1 MIKYISILTFTI
13 IGLASSAQSDTTC
26 ACRTKV
32 PLTSAALG
40 LTSYYFLN
48 DMWYSQYPQTAFHF
62 FNDGDEWLQMDKVGH
77 AFSSYQIGNQL
88 YPSFLRTGYSEK
100 ESARYAALTGWSYMM
115 GIEILDGFSQQWGFS
130 PYDILANTTG
140 SFLYWI
146 QQEKWGE
153 QKINLKFSYYPTRF
167 SNVNPSQL
175 GENFQQRILKDYN
188 GQAYWLSFNS
198 TILFNKNN
206 TFRDAINF
214 NIGYSITEMTRAK
227 TNNNLVNNFH
237 PTREFLFSFDADLNR
252 VKWKRKGMK
261 KVARIL
267 SVVKIP
273 LPTIGIRGDGKIKFH
288 SFYF

>member
-1 MIKYISILTFTI
+1 MKKFLTLIQAFTFSVS
-13 IGLASSAQSDTTC
+13 LFAQVDTTC
-26 ACRTKV
+26 ECRTQV
-32 PLTSAALG
+32 PLTSAAIG
-40 LTSYYFLN
+40 ITSYYFLN
-48 DMWYSQYPQTAFHF
+48 QLWYSQYPQSGFHF
-62 FNDGDEWLQMDKVGH
+62 FDDHKEWLQMDKAGH
-77 AFSSYQIGNQL
+77 AFTTYQVANQL
-88 YPSFLRTGYSEK
+88 YDAYLLTGYNQK
-100 ESARYAALTGWSYMM
+100 ESARNAAITGWSYMM
-115 GIEILDGFSQQWGFS
+115 GIELLDGFSSQWGFS
-130 PYDILANTTG
+130 STDILANTTG

-153 QKINLKFSYYPTRF
+153 QKINLKFSYFPTRF
-167 SNVNPSQL
+167 SMLNTSQL

-188 GQAYWLSFNS
+188 GQTYWLSFNS
-198 TILFNKNN
+198 TLFFSKNN

-214 NIGYSITEMTRAK
+214 NIGYSGTEMIRAK

-267 SVVKIP
+267 SVIKIP
-273 LPTIGIRGDGKIKFH
+273 LPTLEIRGDGKIKFH

>member
-1 MIKYISILTFTI
+1 MKKIISLFFLFTFSI
-13 IGLASSAQSDTTC
+13 ASIAQSDTTC
-26 ACRTKV
+26 VCRTKV
-32 PLTSAALG
+32 PLTSVALG

-48 DMWYSQYPQTAFHF
+48 DLWYSQYPQSNFHF
-62 FNDGDEWLQMDKVGH
+62 FNDNKEWLQMDKVGH
-77 AFSSYQIGNQL
+77 AFTSYQIGNQL
-88 YPSFLRTGYSEK
+88 YPAFLRTGYNEK

-115 GIEILDGFSQQWGFS
+115 GIEILDGFSTQWGFS
-130 PYDILANTTG
+130 PYDILANSTG

-167 SNVNPSQL
+167 SKMNPAQL

-188 GQAYWLSFNS
+188 GQTYWLSLNS
-198 TILFNKNN
+198 TLFFNKNN

-214 NIGYSITEMTRAK
+214 NIGYSTTEMIRAK

-237 PTREFLFSFDADLNR
+237 PTREILFSFDADLNR

-273 LPTIGIRGDGKIKFH
+273 LPALEIRGDGKIKFH

>member
-1 MIKYISILTFTI
+1 MKKVVLYIVLFCLHHVGNSQ
-13 IGLASSAQSDTTC
+13 ADTTC
-26 ACRTKV
+26 SCRTKV
-32 PLTSAALG
+32 PLTSAAIG

-48 DMWYSQYPQTAFHF
+48 QLWYTQYPQDHFHF
-62 FNDGDEWLQMDKVGH
+62 FYDGDEWLQMDKIGH
-77 AFSSYQIGNQL
+77 AFTSYQIGNQL
-88 YPSFLRTGYSEK
+88 YSSFLRTGYNEK
-100 ESARYAALTGWSYMM
+100 ESARFAALTGWSYML
-115 GIEILDGFSQQWGFS
+115 GIEILDGFSSQWGFS
-130 PYDILANTTG
+130 PYDIAANSAG

-153 QKINLKFSYYPTRF
+153 QKINLKYSFYPTRF
-167 SNVNPSQL
+167 SEINPSQL

-188 GQAYWLSFNS
+188 GQTYWLSFNS
-198 TILFNKNN
+198 TIIFSKNN

-214 NIGYSITEMTRAK
+214 NIGYSTTEMTRAK

-267 SVVKIP
+267 SVIKIP
-273 LPTIGIRGDGKIKFH
+273 LPTLEIRGDGKIKFH

>member
-1 MIKYISILTFTI
+1 MKKIISLFFLFTFSI
-13 IGLASSAQSDTTC
+13 ASIAQSDTTC

-32 PLTSAALG
+32 PLTSVALG

-48 DMWYSQYPQTAFHF
+48 DLWYSQYPQSNFHF
-62 FNDGDEWLQMDKVGH
+62 FNDNKEWLQMDKVGH
-77 AFSSYQIGNQL
+77 AFTSYQIGNQL
-88 YPSFLRTGYSEK
+88 YPAFLRTGYNEK

-115 GIEILDGFSQQWGFS
+115 GIEILDGFSTQWGFS
-130 PYDILANTTG
+130 PYDILANSTG

-167 SNVNPSQL
+167 SKMNPAQL

-188 GQAYWLSFNS
+188 GQTYWLSLNS
-198 TILFNKNN
+198 TLFFNKNN

-214 NIGYSITEMTRAK
+214 NIGYSTTEMIRAK

-237 PTREFLFSFDADLNR
+237 PTREILFSFDADLNR

-273 LPTIGIRGDGKIKFH
+273 LPALEIRGDGKIKFH

>member
-1 MIKYISILTFTI
+1 
-13 IGLASSAQSDTTC
+13 
-26 ACRTKV
+26 
-32 PLTSAALG
+32 
-40 LTSYYFLN
+40 
-48 DMWYSQYPQTAFHF
+48 MWYSQYPQSKFHF
-62 FNDGDEWLQMDKVGH
+62 FNDGNEWLQMDKVGH

-88 YPSFLRTGYSEK
+88 YPSFLSTGYNEK

-188 GQAYWLSFNS
+188 GQTYWLSFNS

-214 NIGYSITEMTRAK
+214 NIGYSVTEMTRAK

-273 LPTIGIRGDGKIKFH
+273 LPTIEIRGDGKVKFH

>member
-1 MIKYISILTFTI
+1 MKKVILYFI
-13 IGLASSAQSDTTC
+13 IICLPLVGYAQSDTAC
-26 ACRTKV
+26 SCRTKV
-32 PLTSAALG
+32 PLTSAAIG

-48 DMWYSQYPQTAFHF
+48 QLWYAQYPQNQFHF
-62 FNDGDEWLQMDKVGH
+62 FDDGDEWLQMDKMGH
-77 AFSSYQIGNQL
+77 AFTSYQIGNQL
-88 YPSFLRTGYSEK
+88 YPSFLRTGYNEK
-100 ESARYAALTGWSYMM
+100 ESARYAALTGWSYML
-115 GIEILDGFSQQWGFS
+115 GIEILDGFSSQWGFS
-130 PYDILANTTG
+130 PYDIAANSAG

-153 QKINLKFSYYPTRF
+153 QKINLKYSFYPTRF
-167 SNVNPSQL
+167 SEMNPSQL

-188 GQAYWLSFNS
+188 GQTYWLSFNS
-198 TILFNKNN
+198 TLLFSKNN

-214 NIGYSITEMTRAK
+214 NIGYSTTEMIRAK

-267 SVVKIP
+267 SVIKIP
-273 LPTIGIRGDGKIKFH
+273 LPTLEIRGDGKIKFH

>member
-1 MIKYISILTFTI
+1 MKKIISLFFLFTFSI
-13 IGLASSAQSDTTC
+13 ASIAQSDTTC

-32 PLTSAALG
+32 PLTSVALG

-48 DMWYSQYPQTAFHF
+48 DLWYSQYPQSNFHF
-62 FNDGDEWLQMDKVGH
+62 FNDNKEWLQMDKVGH
-77 AFSSYQIGNQL
+77 AFTSYQIGNQL
-88 YPSFLRTGYSEK
+88 YPAFLRTGYNEK

-115 GIEILDGFSQQWGFS
+115 GIEILDGFSTQWGFS
-130 PYDILANTTG
+130 PYDILANSTG

-167 SNVNPSQL
+167 SKMNPAQL

-188 GQAYWLSFNS
+188 GQTYWLSLNS
-198 TILFNKNN
+198 TLFFNKNN

-214 NIGYSITEMTRAK
+214 NIGYSTTEMIRAK

-237 PTREFLFSFDADLNR
+237 PTREILFSFDADLNR

-273 LPTIGIRGDGKIKFH
+273 LPALEIRGDGKLKFH

>member
-1 MIKYISILTFTI
+1 MIKYFSILTFTI
-13 IGLASSAQSDTTC
+13 LWLATSAQSDTTC

-48 DMWYSQYPQTAFHF
+48 DLWYSQYPQTSFHF
-62 FNDGDEWLQMDKVGH
+62 FNDGNEWLQMDKVGH
-77 AFSSYQIGNQL
+77 AFSSYQISNQL
-88 YPSFLRTGYSEK
+88 YPSFLRTGYNEK

-167 SNVNPSQL
+167 SNMNPSQL

-188 GQAYWLSFNS
+188 GQTYWLSFNS

-214 NIGYSITEMTRAK
+214 NIGYSVTEITRAK

-273 LPTIGIRGDGKIKFH
+273 LPTIEIRGDGKIKFH

>member
-1 MIKYISILTFTI
+1 MKRIISLLILFTFSI
-13 IGLASSAQSDTTC
+13 ASIAQSDTTC

-32 PLTSAALG
+32 PLTSVALG

-48 DMWYSQYPQTAFHF
+48 DLWYSQYPQSNFHF
-62 FNDGDEWLQMDKVGH
+62 FNDNKEWLQMDKVGH
-77 AFSSYQIGNQL
+77 AFTSYQIGNQL
-88 YPSFLRTGYSEK
+88 YPAFLRTGYNEK

-115 GIEILDGFSQQWGFS
+115 GIEILDGFSTQWGFS
-130 PYDILANTTG
+130 PYDILANSTG

-146 QQEKWGE
+146 QKEKWGE

-167 SNVNPSQL
+167 SKLNPAQL

-188 GQAYWLSFNS
+188 GQTYWLSLNS
-198 TILFNKNN
+198 TLFFNKNN

-214 NIGYSITEMTRAK
+214 NIGYSTTEMIRAK

-237 PTREFLFSFDADLNR
+237 PTREILFSFDADLNR

-273 LPTIGIRGDGKIKFH
+273 LPALEIRGDGKLKFH

>member
-1 MIKYISILTFTI
+1 MKKVILYFI
-13 IGLASSAQSDTTC
+13 LICLPHVGYAQSDTAC
-26 ACRTKV
+26 SCRTKV
-32 PLTSAALG
+32 PLTSTAIG

-48 DMWYSQYPQTAFHF
+48 QLWYAQYPQTHFHLF
-62 FNDGDEWLQMDKVGH
+62 DDGNEWMQMDKMGH
-77 AFSSYQIGNQL
+77 AFTSYQIGNQL
-88 YPSFLRTGYSEK
+88 YPSFLRTGYNEK
-100 ESARYAALTGWSYMM
+100 ESARYAALTGWSYML
-115 GIEILDGFSQQWGFS
+115 GIEILDGFSSQWGFS
-130 PYDILANTTG
+130 PYDIAANSAG

-153 QKINLKFSYYPTRF
+153 QKINLKYSFYPTRF
-167 SNVNPSQL
+167 SEINPSQL
-175 GENFQQRILKDYN
+175 GENFQQHILKDYN
-188 GQAYWLSFNS
+188 GQTYWLSFNS
-198 TILFNKNN
+198 TLLFSKNN

-214 NIGYSITEMTRAK
+214 NIGYSTTEMIRAK

-267 SVVKIP
+267 SVIKIP
-273 LPTIGIRGDGKIKFH
+273 LPTLEIRGDGKIKFH